1 MSMFIGKY
9 VPALSYTIHTKNP
22 GAKQV
27 INFKGKNK
35 TTLINL
41 NILQIKTEGL
51 YTFYCL
57 VECNVISL
65 SDLRVIKFGE
75 ECATQFSSNT
85 LIYRKIDF
93 MWWNGAFRD
102 APK

>member
-1 MSMFIGKY
+1 
-9 VPALSYTIHTKNP
+9 
-22 GAKQV
+22 
-27 INFKGKNK
+27 
-35 TTLINL
+35 
-41 NILQIKTEGL
+41 
-51 YTFYCL
+51 

>member
-1 MSMFIGKY
+1 

-22 GAKQV
+22 GAKEV

-35 TTLINL
+35 TTIINL

-51 YTFYCL
+51 YKFYCL
-57 VECNVISL
+57 VEYNIISL

-75 ECATQFSSNT
+75 GYATRFSSDT
-85 LIYRKIDF
+85 
-93 MWWNGAFRD
+93 
-102 APK
+102 

>member
-1 MSMFIGKY
+1 MSLFIGKY

-35 TTLINL
+35 IINL
-41 NILQIKTEGL
+41 NKLQIKTEGL

-57 VECNVISL
+57 VECNIISL
-65 SDLRVIKFGE
+65 SDLRVIKFGRNM
-75 ECATQFSSNT
+75 QFTSDT
-85 LIYRKIDF
+85 IVYRKIDF
-93 MWWNGAFRD
+93 IWRIDAFNGYS
-102 APK
+102 K